1 MGVAIAFGTRFG
13 SDLEQIW
20 EGFESILAS
29 KLNQAG
35 PKMAHNLEPRPKFG
49 MLQPKLLVCY
59 VGILF
64 VSFVAN
70 LFHEFVGD
78 LGSFVRPGGM
88 RGAITII

>member
-1 MGVAIAFGTRFG
+1 
-13 SDLEQIW
+13 
-20 EGFESILAS
+20 
-29 KLNQAG
+29 
-35 PKMAHNLEPRPKFG
+35 

-88 RGAITII
+88 RGAITINMRERGKGLLMPQLLLLPLNR